1 MSFTAQVKEE
11 LSLLKQ
17 PSCCNISEC
26 YGMLIFARNFCLNKM
41 NFQTS
46 SEAAAKR
53 CVHRI
58 RTCFSVLPEFAVG
71 GDSRKTYR
79 VSVKGEADRKKIL
92 IALGHSDKSEYI
104 NTDILKRDCCVHAFL
119 RGVFLSCGQVSD
131 PEQDYRLELCVKSGE
146 IAKSLTEIL
155 MKIGISLKETN
166 RASGVVLYSKDSSV
180 IEDFLTVI
188 GATNAAIMVMQSK
201 IYKDMRNKVNRIKNC
216 ETANIFKSVDAAL
229 EQRSAIELLEKK
241 GLMSSLP
248 PELINAAKL
257 RMEYPE
263 ASLNELC
270 RLCDESITRS
280 GLNHR
285 FRKIIEI
292 AQELKKK

>member
-1 MSFTAQVKEE
+1 M
-11 LSLLKQ
+11 
-17 PSCCNISEC
+17 
-26 YGMLIFARNFCLNKM
+26 
-41 NFQTS
+41 
-46 SEAAAKR
+46 
-53 CVHRI
+53 
-58 RTCFSVLPEFAVG
+58 
-71 GDSRKTYR
+71 
-79 VSVKGEADRKKIL
+79 
-92 IALGHSDKSEYI
+92 
-104 NTDILKRDCCVHAFL
+104 
-119 RGVFLSCGQVSD
+119 SD

-146 IAKSLTEIL
+146 IAKNLTEIL

-285 FRKIIEI
+285 FQKIIEI

>member
-26 YGMLIFARNFCLNKM
+26 YGMLIFGRNFCLNKM

-92 IALGHSDKSEYI
+92 IALGHLDKSEYI

-285 FRKIIEI
+285 FQKIIEI

>member
-26 YGMLIFARNFCLNKM
+26 YGMLAFARSFCLNKIV
-41 NFQTS
+41 FQTS

-53 CVHRI
+53 CAHRI
-58 RTCFSVLPEFAVG
+58 RSCFSVLPELASG

-79 VSVKGEADRKKIL
+79 VTVKGEADRKKIL
-92 IALGHSDKSEYI
+92 IALGHKENGDYI
-104 NTDILKRDCCVHAFL
+104 NADNLKRDCCVHAFL
-119 RGVFLSCGQVSD
+119 RGVFLSCGQLSN
-131 PEQDYRLELCVKSGE
+131 PEKDYRLELCVKNGE
-146 IAKSLTEIL
+146 IAKNLLEML
-155 MKIGISLKETN
+155 MEIGISFKITS
-166 RASGVVLYSKDSSV
+166 RASSSVLYSKDSSV

-188 GATNAAIMVMQSK
+188 GATNAAIMIMQSK

-216 ETANIFKSVDAAL
+216 ETANIFKSVDAAF
-229 EQRSAIELLEKK
+229 EQRNAIEFLEKK
-241 GLMSSLP
+241 ERLSSLP
-248 PELINAAKL
+248 PELISAARL
-257 RMEYPE
+257 RMDNPE

-270 RLCDESITRS
+270 RLCDEPITRS

-285 FRKIIEI
+285 FQKIIEI
-292 AQELKKK
+292 AQELKKR